1 MHEHD
6 TTTATSGLR
15 FSDRLVWVTGA
26 AGGIGRATA
35 EQVAREGGKLA
46 LSDLDSAALSEVVRA
61 LGPAVAFSNSLDI
74 SDVVAVHETIDAIEA
89 HAGPI
94 HGLAAVAGKFL
105 PAPALNTSFD
115 DWDRLFAINSRGA
128 FACLRGVGTKLAARG
143 RGAMVLVG
151 SQSAK
156 VVRLDQVAYGASKAA
171 ATYTAKCLGLE
182 LAARGVR
189 VNVVHPG
196 VTETP
201 LARAEWDRGRGSVQA
216 HVGGNLSRF
225 RVPIPQGSVAT
236 PEEIA
241 TTVCF
246 LLSDE
251 ASHVTMAE
259 LIVDGGS
266 SLIA

>member
-1 MHEHD
+1 M
-6 TTTATSGLR
+6 
-15 FSDRLVWVTGA
+15 SDVDPVTLGD
-26 AGGIGRATA
+26 
-35 EQVAREGGKLA
+35 
-46 LSDLDSAALSEVVRA
+46 LSRA
-61 LGPAVAFSNSLDI
+61 LGSAVVFSRALDV
-74 SDVVAVHETIDAIEA
+74 SDVEAVQETVDAIEQS
-89 HAGPI
+89 AGPI
-94 HGLAAVAGKFL
+94 DALAAVAGKFV
-105 PAPALNTSFD
+105 PAAALGTSFEV
-115 DWDRLFAINSRGA
+115 WDRLFAINTRGA
-128 FACLRGVGTKLAARG
+128 FACLRGAGEKLAGRG

-156 VVRLDQVAYGASKAA
+156 VVRLDQIAYGASKAA
-171 ATYTAKCLGLE
+171 ATYAAKCLGLE

-201 LARAEWDRGRGSVQA
+201 LARAEWERGRGSADA
-216 HVGGNLSRF
+216 HVGGNLARF
-225 RVPIPQGSVAT
+225 RVPIPQGTVAK

-241 TTVCF
+241 QAVCF

-251 ASHVTMAE
+251 ASRVTMAE